1 MGKLK
6 QRKFHF
12 ISLPEEIG
20 KKVFHDIPLFVD
32 FAGVISLII
41 QPTDKN
47 RKCMF
52 CVMGTQSLA
61 SDRNLCYIFHT
72 EKNGADF
79 MNDLLQRILADCAHY
94 TSQGHV
100 ATYIP
105 ELANVA
111 PDKLGICICGN
122 DGRETFAGDYL
133 HPFTMQ
139 SVVKPLILLLALMD
153 SGSDTVRSLVGVEAT
168 GKPFDA
174 FNYSDQALT
183 GAHINPMIN
192 TGAIA
197 LCTLIKGQTYQEKFS
212 RLLALARHLAE
223 NDHLAV
229 DQTVYES
236 EKITGNKNR
245 ALAYM
250 LKAYG
255 MISDPVE
262 EILDCY
268 FRACS
273 ISVNCRDLA
282 RIAHVFAN
290 HGINPTTGQQMF
302 PACYAKHVNAT
313 LATCGMYDGS
323 GEFALNVGF
332 PAKSGVG
339 GGIMGVI
346 PRRMGIG
353 VFAPA
358 LDQHGNSI
366 AGVQVL
372 AHLSQ
377 ALDLSIY

>member
-1 MGKLK
+1 
-6 QRKFHF
+6 
-12 ISLPEEIG
+12 
-20 KKVFHDIPLFVD
+20 
-32 FAGVISLII
+32 
-41 QPTDKN
+41 
-47 RKCMF
+47 
-52 CVMGTQSLA
+52 
-61 SDRNLCYIFHT
+61 
-72 EKNGADF
+72 
-79 MNDLLQRILADCAHY
+79 MNDLLNRILTDCEHY

-105 ELANVA
+105 ELANVD
-111 PDKLGICICGN
+111 PNQLGIYISME
-122 DGRETFAGDYL
+122 DGKEYFAGDCQNS
-133 HPFTMQ
+133 FTMQ
-139 SVVKPLILLLALMD
+139 SVVKPLILLQALLD
-153 SGSDTVRSLVGVEAT
+153 SGIDAVRTLVGVEAT

-197 LCTLIKGQTYQEKFS
+197 LCTLIHGDSYHDRFS
-212 RLLALARHLAE
+212 KLLDLARKLAE
-223 NDHLAV
+223 NPLISV
-229 DQTVYES
+229 DESVYQS
-236 EKITGNKNR
+236 EKKTGNKNR

-250 LKAYG
+250 LTAYG

-273 ISVNCRDLA
+273 IAVNCRDLA
-282 RIAHVFAN
+282 KIARVFAH
-290 HGINPTTGQQMF
+290 HGTHPVTKEQLF
-302 PACYAKHVNAT
+302 PAEYAKYVNAT

-323 GEFALNVGF
+323 GEFALTVGF

-346 PRRMGIG
+346 PRQMGIG

-358 LDQHGNSI
+358 LDKHGNSV
-366 AGVQVL
+366 AGVQL
-372 AHLSQ
+372 LSKLSQ